1 MENYGQSCQKQFLA
15 NQRRFRVLESVLAGA
30 SERQIAEQ
38 EGVSASLIHKDKR
51 KVLADL
57 AKEHI
62 GLADEVRAVQME
74 RYNQIMLRWWD
85 RVLNGDRDA
94 TEVVLKIMKEINVIN
109 GVIPDKPLISI
120 SQTNLIA
127 ESPITFKIEAN
138 DDLTEA
144 NDNLS
149 ETKPVS
155 ETGTGYILEQ

>member
-1 MENYGQSCQKQFLA
+1 
-15 NQRRFRVLESVLAGA
+15 
-30 SERQIAEQ
+30 
-38 EGVSASLIHKDKR
+38 
-51 KVLADL
+51 
-57 AKEHI
+57 
-62 GLADEVRAVQME
+62 
-74 RYNQIMLRWWD
+74 MLRWWD

-149 ETKPVS
+149 ETNPVS